1 MTDQPSTPQSL
12 RRLRAQLVVRPL
24 TLLGS
29 VVLFVLLVDNNT
41 FWRIGSDVFSGHP
54 FAFAGMV
61 AALYCLTLAVFS
73 PFALPIFVK
82 PFSIFILILS
92 SVTGYYMDT
101 LGAFI
106 DREMIQ
112 NVMVTTVTESKHLIT
127 IGFLLHV
134 ALYGLLPSA
143 IVFAVRLKPQ
153 PKLIALGTPFLAGA
167 ICLLLTLGLLAT
179 NFKTYA
185 SVLRERKDFLAS
197 YQPGA
202 PIVSTFRYA
211 AMMSKTLNTIAAPIG
226 EDATKGVSYARATK
240 PVLTLL
246 VVGETARAQ
255 NFGLN
260 GYGHETT
267 PELAKLPIVNF
278 EEVSSCGTSTAV
290 SLPCMFSKL
299 PRKDYSFEK
308 GKARKNLLD
317 VLAYAG
323 LHVEWWDNNTGHKG
337 LADRIEARNFAS
349 NESEHCRE
357 GECDDGAFLPALR
370 AYADNVTEDTVLVL
384 HQIGSHGP
392 SYFMRYPP
400 EAEKFAPACQ
410 TPELKSCSPE
420 EVLNAYDNTIAY
432 TDKTLAE
439 TINFLQAQESLSTA
453 MLYISDHGESLGE
466 GGLYLHGAP
475 YFLAP
480 KEQTHVPMI
489 LWMSDSFAA
498 QFGHNTGCLVDSR
511 ATPLSHDNL
520 FHSALGM
527 LDIETQV
534 YDEALDLFAP
544 CAANK
549 EQS

>member
-12 RRLRAQLVVRPL
+12 RRLRAQLVARPL

-61 AALYCLTLAVFS
+61 AALYCLTVAVFS
-73 PFALPIFVK
+73 PFALPVFVK

-202 PIVSTFRYA
+202 PVVSTFRYA

-226 EDATKGVSYARATK
+226 EDATKGVSYARAAK

-260 GYGHETT
+260 GYGRDTT

-308 GKARKNLLD
+308 GKAQQNLLD

-323 LHVEWWDNNTGHKG
+323 LNVEWWDNNTGHKG

-349 NESEHCRE
+349 NEGEHCRE

-370 AYADNVTEDTVLVL
+370 AYADNITEDTVLVL

-511 ATPLSHDNL
+511 ASPLSHDNL

>member
-1 MTDQPSTPQSL
+1 MTDQPSTPQGL
-12 RRLRAQLVVRPL
+12 NRLRTELVARPL
-24 TLLGS
+24 TLLAS

-61 AALYCLTLAVFS
+61 AALYCLTVAVFS

-211 AMMSKTLNTIAAPIG
+211 AMMSKTLNVVAAPLG
-226 EDATKGVSYARATK
+226 EDAIKGVSYASAAK

-260 GYGHETT
+260 GYGRDTT

-308 GKARKNLLD
+308 GKAQQNLLD

-323 LHVEWWDNNTGHKG
+323 LNVEWWDNNTGHKG

-349 NESEHCRE
+349 NEGEHCRE

-370 AYADNVTEDTVLVL
+370 AYVDNITEDTVLVL

-511 ATPLSHDNL
+511 ASPLSHDNL

>member
-1 MTDQPSTPQSL
+1 MTNQSSTPQGLS
-12 RRLRAQLVVRPL
+12 RLRTQFVVRPL
-24 TLLGS
+24 TLLAS
-29 VVLFVLLVDNNT
+29 VVLFVLIADNNT

-61 AALYCLTLAVFS
+61 AALYCLTVSVFS
-73 PFALPIFVK
+73 PFALPVFVK
-82 PFSIFILILS
+82 PFSILILILS

-127 IGFLLHV
+127 MGFLLHV

-211 AMMSKTLNTIAAPIG
+211 AMMSKTLNVVAAPLG
-226 EDATKGVSYARATK
+226 EDAIKGLSYSRAAK

-260 GYGHETT
+260 GYKRDTT

-278 EEVSSCGTSTAV
+278 EDVSSCGTSTAV

-308 GKARKNLLD
+308 GKAHQNLLD
-317 VLAYAG
+317 VLDYAG
-323 LHVEWWDNNTGHKG
+323 LKVEWWDNNTGHKG
-337 LADRIEARNFAS
+337 LADRIEARSFAGS
-349 NESEHCRE
+349 AGEHCRE

-370 AYADNVTEDTVLVL
+370 AYADNITEDTVLVL

-400 EAEKFAPACQ
+400 EAGKFAPACQ
-410 TPELKSCSPE
+410 TPELKSCSTE

-475 YFLAP
+475 YFIAP

-498 QFGHNTGCLVDSR
+498 QFGHNTGCLVDNR
-511 ATPLSHDNL
+511 AAPLSHDNL

>member
-1 MTDQPSTPQSL
+1 
-12 RRLRAQLVVRPL
+12 
-24 TLLGS
+24 
-29 VVLFVLLVDNNT
+29 
-41 FWRIGSDVFSGHP
+41 
-54 FAFAGMV
+54 
-61 AALYCLTLAVFS
+61 
-73 PFALPIFVK
+73 
-82 PFSIFILILS
+82 
-92 SVTGYYMDT
+92 
-101 LGAFI
+101 
-106 DREMIQ
+106 
-112 NVMVTTVTESKHLIT
+112 
-127 IGFLLHV
+127 
-134 ALYGLLPSA
+134 
-143 IVFAVRLKPQ
+143 
-153 PKLIALGTPFLAGA
+153 
-167 ICLLLTLGLLAT
+167 LLAT

-308 GKARKNLLD
+308 GKAQQNLLD
-317 VLAYAG
+317 VLAHAG
-323 LHVEWWDNNTGHKG
+323 LKVEWWDNNTGHKG
-337 LADRIEARNFAS
+337 LADRIEARSFAG
-349 NESEHCRE
+349 NEGEHCRE

-370 AYADNVTEDTVLVL
+370 AYADNITEDTVLVL

>member
-1 MTDQPSTPQSL
+1 MTDQPSTPQGL
-12 RRLRAQLVVRPL
+12 NRLRTELVARPL
-24 TLLGS
+24 TLLAS
-29 VVLFVLLVDNNT
+29 VILFVLLVDNNT

-61 AALYCLTLAVFS
+61 AALYCLTVAVFS
-73 PFALPIFVK
+73 PFALPVFVK

-134 ALYGLLPSA
+134 AFYGLLPSA
-143 IVFAVRLKPQ
+143 FVLALRLKPQ
-153 PKLIALGTPFLAGA
+153 HKLMAFGTPFLAGA

-226 EDATKGVSYARATK
+226 EDATKGVSYARAAK

-308 GKARKNLLD
+308 GKAQQNLLD
-317 VLAYAG
+317 VLAHAG
-323 LHVEWWDNNTGHKG
+323 LKVEWWDNNTGHKG
-337 LADRIEARNFAS
+337 LADRIEARSFAG
-349 NESEHCRE
+349 NEGEHCRE

-370 AYADNVTEDTVLVL
+370 AYADNITEDTVLVL

>member
-61 AALYCLTLAVFS
+61 AALYCLTVAVFS
-73 PFALPIFVK
+73 PFALPVFVK

-127 IGFLLHV
+127 MGFLLHV

-185 SVLRERKDFLAS
+185 SVLRVRKDFLAS

-211 AMMSKTLNTIAAPIG
+211 AMMSKTLNVVAAPS
-226 EDATKGVSYARATK
+226 EKTPSKASAMPARPSQCSPCLSWAK
-240 PVLTLL
+240 RRAHRTLD
-246 VVGETARAQ
+246 
-255 NFGLN
+255 
-260 GYGHETT
+260 
-267 PELAKLPIVNF
+267 
-278 EEVSSCGTSTAV
+278 STA
-290 SLPCMFSKL
+290 
-299 PRKDYSFEK
+299 
-308 GKARKNLLD
+308 
-317 VLAYAG
+317 
-323 LHVEWWDNNTGHKG
+323 TG
-337 LADRIEARNFAS
+337 ATR
-349 NESEHCRE
+349 
-357 GECDDGAFLPALR
+357 P
-370 AYADNVTEDTVLVL
+370 
-384 HQIGSHGP
+384 P
-392 SYFMRYPP
+392 SWPN
-400 EAEKFAPACQ
+400 CQ
-410 TPELKSCSPE
+410 S
-420 EVLNAYDNTIAY
+420 
-432 TDKTLAE
+432 
-439 TINFLQAQESLSTA
+439 
-453 MLYISDHGESLGE
+453 
-466 GGLYLHGAP
+466 
-475 YFLAP
+475 
-480 KEQTHVPMI
+480 
-489 LWMSDSFAA
+489 
-498 QFGHNTGCLVDSR
+498 
-511 ATPLSHDNL
+511 
-520 FHSALGM
+520 
-527 LDIETQV
+527 
-534 YDEALDLFAP
+534 
-544 CAANK
+544 
-549 EQS
+549 

>member
-61 AALYCLTLAVFS
+61 AALYCLTVAVFS
-73 PFALPIFVK
+73 PFALPVFVK

-127 IGFLLHV
+127 MGFLLHV

-211 AMMSKTLNTIAAPIG
+211 AMMSKTLNVVAAPLG
-226 EDATKGVSYARATK
+226 EDAIKGVSYASAAK

-260 GYGHETT
+260 GYKRDTT

-278 EEVSSCGTSTAV
+278 EDVSSCGTSTAV

-308 GKARKNLLD
+308 GKAQQNLLD

-337 LADRIEARNFAS
+337 LADRIEARSFAG
-349 NESEHCRE
+349 NEGEHCRE

-370 AYADNVTEDTVLVL
+370 AYADNITEDTVLVL

-410 TPELKSCSPE
+410 TTELKSCSPE

-498 QFGHNTGCLVDSR
+498 QFGHNTGCLDESR
-511 ATPLSHDNL
+511 TSPLSHDNL

>member
-1 MTDQPSTPQSL
+1 MTDQPSTPESL
-12 RRLRAQLVVRPL
+12 RRLRAQLVARPL

-29 VVLFVLLVDNNT
+29 VVLFVLLADNNT

-61 AALYCLTLAVFS
+61 AALYCLTVAVFS
-73 PFALPIFVK
+73 PFALPVFVK
-82 PFSIFILILS
+82 PVSIFILILS

-127 IGFLLHV
+127 IGFLLHI

-167 ICLLLTLGLLAT
+167 ICLLLTLGLLST

-202 PIVSTFRYA
+202 PVVSTFRYV
-211 AMMSKTLNTIAAPIG
+211 AMMSKTLNTVAAPLG
-226 EDATKGVSYARATK
+226 EDAAKGVSYARAAK

-260 GYGHETT
+260 GYRRDTT

-308 GKARKNLLD
+308 GKAQQNLLD

-323 LHVEWWDNNTGHKG
+323 LNVEWWDNNTGHKG

-349 NESEHCRE
+349 NEGEHCRE

-370 AYADNVTEDTVLVL
+370 AYVDNITEDTVLVL

-410 TPELKSCSPE
+410 TPELKSCSTE

-511 ATPLSHDNL
+511 ASPLSHDNL

>member
-1 MTDQPSTPQSL
+1 MTDQPSTPQGL
-12 RRLRAQLVVRPL
+12 NRLRTELVARPL
-24 TLLGS
+24 TLLAS

-61 AALYCLTLAVFS
+61 AALYCLTVAVFS
-73 PFALPIFVK
+73 PFALPVFVK

-101 LGAFI
+101 LSAFI

-127 IGFLLHV
+127 MGFLLHV

-202 PIVSTFRYA
+202 PVVSTFRYV
-211 AMMSKTLNTIAAPIG
+211 AMMSKTLNTVAAPLG

-260 GYGHETT
+260 GYGRDTT

-278 EEVSSCGTSTAV
+278 EEVSSCGTSTAI

-308 GKARKNLLD
+308 GKAQQNLLD
-317 VLAYAG
+317 VLAHAG
-323 LHVEWWDNNTGHKG
+323 LKVEWWDNNTGHKG
-337 LADRIEARNFAS
+337 LADRIEARSFAG
-349 NESEHCRE
+349 NEGEHCRE

-370 AYADNVTEDTVLVL
+370 AYADNITEDTVLVL

-498 QFGHNTGCLVDSR
+498 QFGHNTGCLIDSR